1 MRDDVVNASASALD
15 DLWRRSNEAR
25 RQAEVEQSYPFDPD
39 CRFGAVDVTHRCTD
53 PFGAPVRAGGTCFS
67 EANAQM
73 HDQRRREQF
82 ALQHGFAM
90 ASGLDCLP
98 PCSQDGAE

>member
-1 MRDDVVNASASALD
+1 MRDDVRNVSASALD

-25 RQAEVEQSYPFDPD
+25 RKAEAEENYPFDPD

-53 PFGAPVRAGGTCFS
+53 PFGAPVRQGGTCFS

-73 HDQRRREQF
+73 HDQRRLERFRLEHAF
-82 ALQHGFAM
+82 ADAADLP
-90 ASGLDCLP
+90 ASP
-98 PCSQDGAE
+98 PCSWDDAL